1 MNRFTNL
8 IVLLLLCTGVVF
20 AQNQSFT
27 SYIEAG
33 DMAVQRDDHYN
44 AYRLYAIAAEE
55 EWSEDRNYES
65 RVAEVYYKA
74 GVAAYEATAYS
85 EAEKYMVMLQSKPE
99 VTKYPLAKYFIGQS
113 AFRQGRY
120 DMAAATL
127 QQFLDEQPGAPEKYR
142 SAALSQIS
150 DADWAIDAMSRSE
163 DILLRHLPEGINTTE
178 SDVMYVRGANGK
190 RYYSSNDFEYKR
202 DTLSPKRSLSRIL
215 VQTGETTG
223 KALGD
228 HINLPE
234 RNVAHTAFNADFT
247 QVYYSVCSFVDYD
260 ELICDL
266 YRADVAADGS
276 WNNPVMLDINETG
289 YSTTQPSYS
298 LDLATGE
305 EYLYFSSDRPG
316 GQGKLDLYRSSLAED
331 GTLGTPQNLT
341 NLNSSENEASPFWY
355 APRKTLYFATD
366 GRFTFGG
373 LDIYKSYLVDGRFR
387 RPVNIGAPVNSSAD
401 EAYYTRFD
409 DPNQAYVASRRAS
422 EDALYYSKER
432 DVCCYDLYEFTP
444 DPRLDLQVLTFNKLS
459 SKELEGV
466 TVALYETT
474 PSGPSLVQ
482 EVTNPDDNL
491 FNFLVEPGKKYELKA
506 TKDGFTSDLDAFDL
520 ASTELKDLAFIER
533 KMYLAPK
540 VNLDIFT
547 FNNIDAAALNGATVR
562 LYEVM
567 EDGSFNLIEEI
578 TNPTGND
585 AHFELEIG
593 KNYRVEADKPGFGE
607 AFTEI
612 DLQDY
617 SPDQGGTI
625 RRDLYLG
632 QSLDVYVIDGRTDE
646 PLNNATLR
654 LIKIDGEEVEE
665 RTNPDGNDFHYTVNL
680 DQPFVL
686 NTARPGYFP
695 RTDTLRFTQED
706 LVDGGGKLVYYV
718 PLFSDD
724 LDQFLPFDVYF
735 DNDHPNPDS
744 YSSRTTLSYEETYTP
759 YEAKE
764 SEFKEEASAGLSDE
778 DAFLAKGDIEQ
789 FFNQEVKAGWKQLQR
804 FSEALLFHLR
814 SGREFTVE
822 LQGFASPRA
831 PTEYNRRL
839 SARRNMSLK
848 NYFKTYNNKALLPFI
863 DNGQLNFIE
872 AALGETTANLEKIYE
887 RIDRKRESIYSQAA
901 SLERRVNLRKGITLR
916 KK

>member
-1 MNRFTNL
+1 MNRFTKL
-8 IVLLLLCTGVVF
+8 LAILLLCTGGIV

-33 DMAVQRDDHYN
+33 DLAVQRDDHYN

-65 RVAEVYYKA
+65 RIAEVYYKTA
-74 GVAAYEATAYS
+74 VAAYKATAYA

-99 VTKYPLAKYFIGQS
+99 VTKYPLAKYYIGQS
-113 AFRQGRY
+113 TFRQGRY

-127 QQFLDEQPGAPEKYR
+127 QQFLDEQPGAPEMYR
-142 SAALSQIS
+142 SAALAQIN
-150 DADWAIDAMSRSE
+150 DADWAIDAMSRRE
-163 DILLRHLPEGINTTE
+163 DIQLRHLPEGINTTE
-178 SDVMYVRGANGK
+178 SDVMYVRGAKGL
-190 RYYSSNDFEYKR
+190 RYYTSNNFEFKQ
-202 DTLSPKRSLSRIL
+202 DTLSPKRSLSRIMQ
-215 VQTGETTG
+215 QTGESTA
-223 KALGD
+223 KALGK
-228 HINLPE
+228 HINVPQK
-234 RNVAHTAFNADFT
+234 NVAHTAFNKDFT
-247 QVYYSVCSFVDYD
+247 QVYYSVCSFVEYD

-266 YRADVAADGS
+266 YRAEVAADGR
-276 WNNPVMLDINETG
+276 WNDPVKLDINETG

-305 EYLYFSSDRPG
+305 EHLYFASDRPG
-316 GQGKLDLYRSSLAED
+316 GQGKLDLYRSTLAAD
-331 GTLGTPQNLT
+331 GTLGAPQNLA

-355 APRKTLYFATD
+355 GPRKTLYFATD

-373 LDIYKSYLVDGRFR
+373 LDIYKAYLIDGRFR

-409 DPNQAYVASRRAS
+409 DPDQAYVASRRAT

-444 DPRLDLQVLTFNKLS
+444 DPRLDLQVLTYNELS
-459 SKELEGV
+459 SQELEGV
-466 TVALYETT
+466 TVTLYEVT
-474 PSGPSLVQ
+474 PSGPELVQ
-482 EVTNPDDNL
+482 EVTNLDDNL
-491 FNFLVEPGKKYELKA
+491 FNFLVEPGKKYELTA
-506 TKDGFTSDLDAFDL
+506 TKDGFTEDLDAFDL
-520 ASTELKDLAFIER
+520 SSNELKDLAFIER

-540 VNLDIFT
+540 VDLDIFT
-547 FNNIDAAALNGATVR
+547 FNNIDATELEGVTVK
-562 LYEVM
+562 LYEVK
-567 EDGSFNLIEEI
+567 EDGSLELIEEI

-585 AHFELEIG
+585 SHFQLEIG

-612 DLQDY
+612 DLRSY

-632 QSLDVYVIDGRTDE
+632 QSLDVFVIDGRTDE

-680 DQPFVL
+680 DQPFIL
-686 NTARPGYFP
+686 NTTRPGYFP
-695 RTDTLRFTQED
+695 RTDTLRFSQED
-706 LVDGGGKLVYYV
+706 LVDAGGKLVYYV

-744 YSSRTTLSYEETYTP
+744 YSSRTNLSYDETYSP
-759 YEAKE
+759 YVAKE
-764 SEFKEEASAGLSDE
+764 EEFKQEASAGMTDE
-778 DAFLAKGDIEQ
+778 QAFLARGDIEQ

-804 FSEALLFHLR
+804 FSEALFFHLR
-814 SGREFTVE
+814 SGGEFTIE

-848 NYFKTYNNKALLPFI
+848 NYFKTYNNKSLLPYI
-863 DNGQLNFIE
+863 ENGQLNFTE

-887 RIDRKRESIYSQAA
+887 RIDRERESIYSYTA

-916 KK
+916 RK